1 MSVQELVPPSPVVR
15 AELARAVRETGRL
28 RELLRVAIRS
38 EKDREFL
45 EGLSGRRSEEAG
57 QCLTV

>member
-38 EKDREFL
+38 EKPANSSRGSAGAEV
-45 EGLSGRRSEEAG
+45 RRPVSA
-57 QCLTV
+57 